1 MMRKLKYEDI
11 GRGAARTSQGRGPAN
26 LRLQFGEWLARMI
39 RRSCSNGM
47 WTISRD
53 GKLVCESLCSRLE
66 QPD

>member
-1 MMRKLKYEDI
+1 MRKLKYEQI
-11 GRGAARTSQGRGPAN
+11 GRGFN
-26 LRLQFGEWLARMI
+26 LRLRFGEWLARII

-53 GKLVCESLCSRLE
+53 GKLVCESLCCRLE

>member
-1 MMRKLKYEDI
+1 MRKLRYEVI
-11 GRGAARTSQGRGPAN
+11 GRESN
-26 LRLQFGEWLARMI
+26 LRLRFGEWLARMI

-53 GKLVCESLCSRLE
+53 GKLVCESLCCRLE